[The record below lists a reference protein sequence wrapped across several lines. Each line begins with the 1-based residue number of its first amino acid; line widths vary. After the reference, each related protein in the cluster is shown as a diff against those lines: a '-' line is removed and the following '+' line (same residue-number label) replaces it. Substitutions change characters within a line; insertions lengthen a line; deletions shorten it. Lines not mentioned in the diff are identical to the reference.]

1 MEVYFTATYEKTV
14 DFIVKVPD
22 GKFSER
28 RLKNMVKTGEILDVG
43 KVVGEDW
50 LDESFK
56 SGALNE
62 IIFDKPEPKKEA

>member
-22 GKFSER
+22 GKFTKGQ
-28 RLKNMVKTGEILDVG
+28 LKKLVSSGEIFDVG
-43 KVVGEDW
+43 QVVGEDW
-50 LDESFK
+50 VDDSFQ

-62 IIFDKPEPKKEA
+62 IIFDNPEPKKEA